1 MTTRTARR
9 EPMPLEQTAPLT
21 DEQRRDL
28 HEQLLRAHA
37 RLERAREAGGDV
49 DRELDATQGALARLR
64 EGGYGTCAQ
73 CGEPI
78 AYGRL
83 LVMPETTHCIGC
95 RR

>member
-1 MTTRTARR
+1 MTARTAKGAAL
-9 EPMPLEQTAPLT
+9 PLEGHAPLT

-37 RLERAREAGGDV
+37 RLERARAAGGDV
-49 DRELDATQGALARLR
+49 DREIDATQGALSRLR
-64 EGGYGTCAQ
+64 DGCYGSCAL